1 MNFTSGASE
10 RFYKTFRVSD
20 VVIDLSTGKPIGTL
34 DKLEGQS
41 AVLQQSESPATES
54 LPKGSEFINIS
65 TGSKIQETEEVPELK
80 TVVFYKSKDIAT
92 GSGDVATISGS
103 FLIQKALVYDISITT
118 RLQAEWP
125 NAIKAFKRNILLGSG
140 FSTISVATD
149 GDYFRML
156 GETGLL
162 GTIAFLGI
170 FVLAFAYFLRVK
182 DVMEPLPKAFVIGT
196 FGGMIGLL
204 CNAVLIDVF
213 EASKV
218 AYTLWLVLGFAMA
231 LIVGSDTKKPI
242 EYLPLLKRIFTHPIA
257 YMMYLVIAVFLI
269 WGGALSLYFL
279 GDDFTWTRW
288 AREFMAYDTS
298 IFYPGAGIF
307 LSSDSKIMVFPSV
320 FRILA

>member
-1 MNFTSGASE
+1 
-10 RFYKTFRVSD
+10 VSD
-20 VVIDLSTGKPIGTL
+20 VVIVLSTGKPIETL

-162 GTIAFLGI
+162 GTIAFL
-170 FVLAFAYFLRVK
+170 Y
-182 DVMEPLPKAFVIGT
+182 
-196 FGGMIGLL
+196 
-204 CNAVLIDVF
+204 
-213 EASKV
+213 
-218 AYTLWLVLGFAMA
+218 
-231 LIVGSDTKKPI
+231 
-242 EYLPLLKRIFTHPIA
+242 
-257 YMMYLVIAVFLI
+257 
-269 WGGALSLYFL
+269 
-279 GDDFTWTRW
+279 
-288 AREFMAYDTS
+288 
-298 IFYPGAGIF
+298 
-307 LSSDSKIMVFPSV
+307 
-320 FRILA
+320 